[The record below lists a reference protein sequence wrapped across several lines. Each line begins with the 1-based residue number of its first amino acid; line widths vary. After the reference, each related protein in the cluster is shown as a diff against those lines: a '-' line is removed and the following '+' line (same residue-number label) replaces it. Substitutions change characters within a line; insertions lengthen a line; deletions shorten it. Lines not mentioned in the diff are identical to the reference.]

1 MPQPFPASLYR
12 SPRYPDATSL
22 GAVKARH
29 DVATVSPA
37 AALSQVGDFGAV
49 SGLQPRLGPDCGEDA
64 AALVSR
70 IALGVCSLTLANAQA
85 VRAPVP
91 PVFTFRLFGVVGGQ
105 RALLQAFTWAP
116 PSWVD
121 LAPLLWWSGGLMEAL
136 ELWGRHDGAG
146 STADVKVALQWY
158 GDRLVS
164 PAGSVAGDHVTL
176 L

>member
-12 SPRYPDATSL
+12 SPEYPDAQTL

-37 AALSQVGDFGAV
+37 TALVPVGGFGAV
-49 SGLQPRLGPDCGEDA
+49 AGLQPRLGRGCGVDA

-70 IALGVCSLTLANAQA
+70 VSLAVCWLKLADAQA
-85 VRAPVP
+85 AQAPAP

-105 RALLQAFTWAP
+105 RALVQAFTWAP
-116 PSWVD
+116 PTWVD
-121 LAPLLWWSGGLMEAL
+121 VAPLLWWSGGLCEAL
-136 ELWGRHDGAG
+136 ELWGNHNGGGGA
-146 STADVKVALQWY
+146 ADVKLSLQWY
-158 GDRLVS
+158 GDRLVA
-164 PAGSVAGDHVTL
+164 PAGAVAGDHVTL